1 VLEGDFEGNFSF
13 SPSIRWP
20 LSSTAPVSGEVGR
33 GARLPGGRDLYSHS
47 PRFPCFYVPVTLFPS
62 RVSLLFQIS
71 SDVGG
76 FGGLGGR
83 LVVLL
88 ILAIGLELL
97 GPPWV
102 GFCVGSATSLL
113 VPA

>member
-1 VLEGDFEGNFSF
+1 V
-13 SPSIRWP
+13 
-20 LSSTAPVSGEVGR
+20 A
-33 GARLPGGRDLYSHS
+33 
-47 PRFPCFYVPVTLFPS
+47 LFPS

-71 SDVGG
+71 GDVGG

-88 ILAIGLELL
+88 ILAIRLELL
-97 GPPWV
+97 PPPPWV